1 MWSLGLFQTTTD
13 GFGGEKLHKKETETR
28 NDRHWS
34 STYEEPAIWAM
45 KKKTVNLH
53 TTNKQQ
59 VSYVASRASRPPADG
74 LDLHDNTTAEI
85 IQEGI
90 Y

>member
-1 MWSLGLFQTTTD
+1 MKLNLRRASHLGHEEENSESPHHKQAT
-13 GFGGEKLHKKETETR
+13 GELC
-28 NDRHWS
+28 
-34 STYEEPAIWAM
+34 I
-45 KKKTVNLH
+45 
-53 TTNKQQ
+53 TNKQQ